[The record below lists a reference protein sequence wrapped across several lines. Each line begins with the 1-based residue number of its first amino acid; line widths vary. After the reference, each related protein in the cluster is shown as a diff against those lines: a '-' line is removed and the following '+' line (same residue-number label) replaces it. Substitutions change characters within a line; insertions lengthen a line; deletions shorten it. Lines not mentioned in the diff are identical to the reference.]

1 MLDPDDEPF
10 VESFDEP
17 LQDVSANPSAPM
29 AQRTVAAVVRGV
41 RRIARVCP
49 VAVVRDV
56 CRWCRRAHHYP
67 RGVRFRCVLVLV
79 ALAGSALA
87 VAACGADGDVSGSGP
102 VDHTALTL
110 PPTSATTTL
119 TSTST
124 TTSTVAP
131 TTIAAAERLEVSTTA
146 PPTPTT
152 AAPSPASALAGRVV
166 VIDPGHNGANGANP
180 SVINQL
186 VDVITERK
194 ACDTSGT
201 ETNGGYS
208 EHEYTFDV
216 ATRVRDL
223 LAAQGVRVE
232 LTRPDDAGVGP
243 CITERAAIG
252 NRAGADLAVSIHA
265 DGGPAGGRGF
275 HVIRPASLPGHTDG
289 IVADSDRFADLL
301 VSAFRGTGMP
311 PATYI
316 GSGGLD
322 RRSDLGGLNLSTVP
336 KVFIETGNMRNAT
349 DAALLGDPGWRQRAA
364 SAIAFAIGAYLAAT
378 PR

>member
-1 MLDPDDEPF
+1 MQFRWL
-10 VESFDEP
+10 P
-17 LQDVSANPSAPM
+17 LV
-29 AQRTVAAVVRGV
+29 
-41 RRIARVCP
+41 
-49 VAVVRDV
+49 
-56 CRWCRRAHHYP
+56 
-67 RGVRFRCVLVLV
+67 V
-79 ALAGSALA
+79 ALALSSG
-87 VAACGADGDVSGSGP
+87 VVVACGATGDETGSSA
-102 VDHTALTL
+102 VDRTVPMS
-110 PPTSATTTL
+110 PPASAT
-119 TSTST
+119 SST
-124 TTSTVAP
+124 TSSTVP
-131 TTIAAAERLEVSTTA
+131 TTIAASERLEVSTTVPA
-146 PPTPTT
+146 TAPTT
-152 AAPSPASALAGRVV
+152 ALTTVAPVAPLAGRVV
-166 VIDPGHNGANGANP
+166 VIDPGHNGGNGANP

-194 ACDTSGT
+194 ACDTTGT

-208 EHEYTFDV
+208 EHEFTFDV
-216 ATRVRDL
+216 ATRVRDQ

-232 LTRPDDAGVGP
+232 FTRPDDTGVGP

-252 NRAGADLAVSIHA
+252 NRAAADVAVSIHA

-275 HVIRPASLPGHTDG
+275 HVIRPASLPGRTDG

-301 VSAFRGTGMP
+301 VAAFRGTGMP

-349 DAALLGDPGWRQRAA
+349 DAAMLGDPQWRQQAA
-364 SAIAFAIGAYLAAT
+364 TAISFAIGAYLAGT

>member
-1 MLDPDDEPF
+1 MQFRWL
-10 VESFDEP
+10 P
-17 LQDVSANPSAPM
+17 LV
-29 AQRTVAAVVRGV
+29 
-41 RRIARVCP
+41 
-49 VAVVRDV
+49 
-56 CRWCRRAHHYP
+56 
-67 RGVRFRCVLVLV
+67 V
-79 ALAGSALA
+79 ALALSGG
-87 VAACGADGDVSGSGP
+87 VVVACGAAGDETGSSA
-102 VDHTALTL
+102 VDQTALTL
-110 PPTSATTTL
+110 PPTSAT
-119 TSTST
+119 SSST
-124 TTSTVAP
+124 TSSSTTSP
-131 TTIAAAERLEVSTTA
+131 STTPSSTA
-146 PPTPTT
+146 PPTQPPTT
-152 AAPSPASALAGRVV
+152 AAPTTTAPAAPLAGRVV
-166 VIDPGHNGANGANP
+166 VIDPGHNGGNGANP

-194 ACDTSGT
+194 ACDTTGT

-208 EHEYTFDV
+208 EHEFTFDV

-232 LTRPDDAGVGP
+232 FTRPDDTGVGP

-252 NRAGADLAVSIHA
+252 NRAAADVAVSIHA

-275 HVIRPASLPGHTDG
+275 HVIRPASLPGRTDG

-301 VSAFRGTGMP
+301 VTAFRGTGMP

-349 DAALLGDPGWRQRAA
+349 DAAMLGDPQWRQQAA
-364 SAIAFAIGAYLAAT
+364 SAISFAIGAYLAGT

>member
-1 MLDPDDEPF
+1 
-10 VESFDEP
+10 
-17 LQDVSANPSAPM
+17 
-29 AQRTVAAVVRGV
+29 
-41 RRIARVCP
+41 
-49 VAVVRDV
+49 
-56 CRWCRRAHHYP
+56 
-67 RGVRFRCVLVLV
+67 
-79 ALAGSALA
+79 
-87 VAACGADGDVSGSGP
+87 
-102 VDHTALTL
+102 
-110 PPTSATTTL
+110 
-119 TSTST
+119 
-124 TTSTVAP
+124 
-131 TTIAAAERLEVSTTA
+131 
-146 PPTPTT
+146 
-152 AAPSPASALAGRVV
+152 VV
-166 VIDPGHNGANGANP
+166 VIDPGHNGGTGANP

-194 ACDTSGT
+194 ACDTTGT

-208 EHEYTFDV
+208 EHEFTFDV

-232 LTRPDDAGVGP
+232 FTRPDDAGVGP

-252 NRAGADLAVSIHA
+252 NRAAADVAVSIHA

-275 HVIRPASLPGHTDG
+275 HVIRPASLPGRTDG

-301 VSAFRGTGMP
+301 VAAFRGTGMP

-349 DAALLGDPGWRQRAA
+349 DAAMLGDPQWRQQAA
-364 SAIAFAIGAYLAAT
+364 SAISFAIGAYLAGT